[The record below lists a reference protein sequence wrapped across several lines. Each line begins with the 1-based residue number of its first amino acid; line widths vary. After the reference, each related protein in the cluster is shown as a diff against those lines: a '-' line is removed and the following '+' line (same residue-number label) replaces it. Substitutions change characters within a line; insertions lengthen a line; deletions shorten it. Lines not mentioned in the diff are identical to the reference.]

1 LTQQQEQP
9 LTLQDYL
16 ENFPFPEIR
25 PKQREALEA
34 ICDAFNSGYQFI
46 VLEAPT
52 GFGKSPVAVCVARTL
67 GSSYICSATK
77 ELQMQYTNDFP
88 YFPTVKGMD
97 EFPCL
102 VKEDFERNRNYYCSE
117 CGPDVTFTECPHT
130 SVAYGPC
137 RSRQEV
143 FTPVPKEGLRPAD
156 PGCRYRPRQSDYEVQ
171 DKGTDKERI
180 VFIGNIQ
187 QQVYNNTVPWLLFRE
202 LHNKRTDFLPCGYY
216 DQRNK
221 GILATHTILNYSN
234 FQIFLR
240 ISDDFIRSRKLLVLD
255 EGHLIENEVVDFT
268 EISVSRWSLS
278 RYIRST
284 RFLENFLWGHGY
296 ADDILTV
303 WIPEF
308 LDKLYE
314 QLMVDIPYIKS
325 YERRVEANEYLED
338 LKWKIDLLRQEP
350 ENWIVTEIDLEKFK
364 VKFKPLDASKFC
376 DSLLNK
382 CEKTLIM
389 SATILDIDTF
399 CRYIGLPKDKVKF
412 ISIDSDFPVE
422 HRPIYALNT
431 QYLNYK
437 AIHSEEVQRSLV
449 TMIDKIMNKFNDA
462 KGIIHTTSYDQVRFI
477 QKFLSVEN
485 KKRLIATDPKIK
497 RELIVSDHF
506 NSDKPSVLISPS
518 MRLGL
523 DLKDNRSRF
532 QIIVKVPYPSKGD
545 RWTYIKRER
554 DSAWYNWQTA
564 LALVQAYGR
573 SVRSKDDWA
582 HTFVLDSAFES
593 FVKRNKLPNWFTE
606 AIKQP
611 NIV

>member
-1 LTQQQEQP
+1 M
-9 LTLQDYL
+9 TLQDFL
-16 ENFPFPEIR
+16 DNFPFPEIR
-25 PKQREALEA
+25 PKQRQALQA
-34 ICDAFNSGYQFI
+34 ICDSFNSGYQFI

-52 GFGKSPVAVCVARTL
+52 GFGKSPIAVCIARAL

-88 YFPTVKGMD
+88 YFLTVKGMD

-102 VKEDFERNRNYYCSE
+102 VKEDFERNQNYHCLE
-117 CGPDVTFTECPHT
+117 CGPDVTFAECPHT

-137 RSRQEV
+137 RSKQEGFV
-143 FTPVPKEGLRPAD
+143 PVPKEGLRAAD

-171 DKGTDKERI
+171 DKGTDKERV

-187 QQVYNNTVPWLLFRE
+187 QQVYNNAVPWLFFRK
-202 LHNKRTDFLPCGYY
+202 LHNKRIDFLPCGYY

-234 FQIFLR
+234 FQIFLH
-240 ISDDFIRSRKLLVLD
+240 ISDDFIPPKKLLVLD

-278 RYIRST
+278 KFIRST

-296 ADDILTV
+296 DDDIRTI

-308 LDKLYE
+308 LDKLYD
-314 QLMVDIPYIKS
+314 QLIEDIPYIKS
-325 YERRVEANEYLED
+325 SERRVEANEYLD
-338 LKWKIDLLRQEP
+338 NLKWKTDLLREEP

-364 VKFKPLDASKFC
+364 VKFKPLDVSKFC
-376 DSLLNK
+376 SSSNSLLYK

-399 CRYIGLPKDKVKF
+399 CRNVGLPREKVKF
-412 ISIDSDFPVE
+412 ITMDSDFPIE
-422 HRPIYALNT
+422 HRPVYALNT
-431 QYLNYK
+431 QYLNYA
-437 AIHSEEVQRSLV
+437 AIHNEEIQKSLV
-449 TMIDKIMNKFNDA
+449 ATIDRIMNKFKDV

-477 QKFLSVEN
+477 QKLLSVGN
-485 KKRLIATDPKIK
+485 KKRLIATDPKIN
-497 RELIVSDHF
+497 RSVVVSDHF
-506 NSDKPSVLISPS
+506 ESDRPSVLISPS

-523 DLKDNRSRF
+523 DLKDDRSRF
-532 QIIVKVPYPSKGD
+532 QIIVKVPYPSKSD
-545 RWTYIKRER
+545 RWTDVKRER
-554 DSAWYNWQTA
+554 DSAWYNWQAA
-564 LALVQAYGR
+564 LSLVQAYGR

-582 HTFVLDSAFES
+582 YTFVLDSAFES

-606 AIKQP
+606 AIKQQFR
-611 NIV
+611 N